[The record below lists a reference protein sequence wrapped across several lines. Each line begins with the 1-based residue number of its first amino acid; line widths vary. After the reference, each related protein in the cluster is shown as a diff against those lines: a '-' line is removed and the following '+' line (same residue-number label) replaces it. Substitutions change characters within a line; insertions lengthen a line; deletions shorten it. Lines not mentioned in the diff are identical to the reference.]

1 MRERMLG
8 PAAENQLLVL
18 INRRSRSNWRAMLR
32 ILRKVIQRY
41 VPGHFMSNLS
51 DGCVKSRQAER
62 LEKHRCMHPP
72 KEFGDNDLYS
82 AGTYKKIVPME
93 LIEFTQWLSDKDGN
107 KIDPTTIGMPADF
120 PEDILSALQFKP
132 VGDKTELTTIEYG
145 WTEGQMRDMSKAGL
159 EQCLDK
165 LAESLK

>member
-1 MRERMLG
+1 MSAEPKKSDIVLTRLFEAPVEQVWKAWTDPRQVVRWWGPTGFSSPSAEIDFREG
-8 PAAENQLLVL
+8 GKFV
-18 INRRSRSNWRAMLR
+18 
-32 ILRKVIQRY
+32 
-41 VPGHFMSNLS
+41 F
-51 DGCVKSRQAER
+51 
-62 LEKHRCMHPP
+62 CMHPP

-82 AGTYKKIVPME
+82 AGIYKKIVPME

-132 VGDKTELTTIEYG
+132 VGDKTELTAIEYG

>member
-51 DGCVKSRQAER
+51 DGCVKSRQTER

-72 KEFGDNDLYS
+72 KEKIEARVVLM
-82 AGTYKKIVPME
+82 AGKK
-93 LIEFTQWLSDKDGN
+93 DKSLPRSGPDASHGPI
-107 KIDPTTIGMPADF
+107 KH
-120 PEDILSALQFKP
+120 LSAHIRHHHIANDEL
-132 VGDKTELTTIEYG
+132 KTAFHYFA
-145 WTEGQMRDMSKAGL
+145 QP
-159 EQCLDK
+159 LDAA
-165 LAESLK
+165 LD